1 MTAHIDICFDIV
13 GMPAAQAG
21 MRTVP
26 TARGIR
32 AISTGSVHLSDW
44 RAACAAEARAQAAVH
59 GSIDSP
65 VQLVTTFRVPLP
77 RSRHRHAID
86 HAGTLWRWRAT
97 TPDLD
102 KLQRALGD
110 GLTAGGLI
118 ADDKLI
124 VSWHAMKVETTGWCG
139 TSVWLTTD
147 IDMHRLVL

>member
-1 MTAHIDICFDIV
+1 MTEHIDIWFDIV
-13 GMPAAQAG
+13 GRPAAQAG

-26 TARGIR
+26 TARGVR
-32 AISTGSVHLSDW
+32 AITTGSVHLADW
-44 RAACAAEARAQAAVH
+44 RAACATEARAQAALH
-59 GSIDSP
+59 GTVSSP

-77 RSRHRHAID
+77 RARYRQALD
-86 HAGTLWRWRAT
+86 HGGTLWRWRAA

-118 ADDKLI
+118 EDDRLI

-147 IDMHRLVL
+147 IDTQRLVL